1 MGYSITARDNKGEE
15 ISYFHYNDV
24 SKQDERYLHKVLGVG
39 YIVDNNLLVRPYSK
53 GAILDAKSK
62 MVKIT
67 GTLPEQDFLE
77 NCLVYIREIGNN
89 ITITFN

>member
-1 MGYSITARDNKGEE
+1 MSYSITARDNKGEE
-15 ISYFHYNDV
+15 ISYFHYNDR

-39 YIVDNNLLVRPYSK
+39 YIVDNNLLVKSYSK

-62 MVKIT
+62 LVRLT
-67 GTLPEQDFLE
+67 GVLPELDFINE
-77 NCLVYIREIGNN
+77 CLTHVNEFHNN